1 MQVSTEV
8 VPRRFLLRLLETACA
23 KWLVPLLRC
32 IALPLAERRNRFFG
46 TLVGFNFGFALCLG
60 HPYSLTVSRERSYVG
75 MKIAENSVVNHDW
88 EVLMGGIRNRSSQS
102 PSR

>member
-1 MQVSTEV
+1 MAST
-8 VPRRFLLRLLETACA
+8 TATMHCLTFCG
-23 KWLVPLLRC
+23 KT
-32 IALPLAERRNRFFG
+32 ESFFG

-102 PSR
+102 LNQ